1 MGECRALGV
10 DLRLGVF
17 ADEGAVAALAPDV
30 VVVATGGR
38 PRVPTLTEG
47 EDLVVSTWDIIGGAV
62 TPSRGEVLL
71 FDDHGTEDGLSC
83 AERLVAAGSS
93 LEIVT
98 PDRQV
103 GHEVTG
109 TAYPAY
115 LGTLYAAG
123 VRMTPDHRLRA
134 VRRRAADR
142 RLEVDLWNDYTRTTS
157 QRVVDQ
163 VVVEYGTV
171 PNDELYGELVAGSS
185 NGGEVD
191 LEAYLGRRPQT
202 IVANPDGRYQLF
214 RIGDAVASRSI
225 HAAIYDARRIAMVF

>member
-1 MGECRALGV
+1 M
-10 DLRLGVF
+10 
-17 ADEGAVAALAPDV
+17 

-38 PRVPTLTEG
+38 PRLPALTEG
-47 EDLVVSTWDIIGGAV
+47 EDLVVSTWDIVGGAV

-98 PDRQV
+98 PDRHV

-134 VRRRAADR
+134 VRRTAER
-142 RLEVDLWNDYTRTTS
+142 RLEVDLWNDYTRTTT

-163 VVVEYGTV
+163 VVVEYGTL
-171 PNDELYGELVAGSS
+171 PNDEVYLDLAAGSS

-191 LEAYLGRRPQT
+191 LAAYIAGQPQGLVT
-202 IVANPDGRYQLF
+202 NPDGTFQLF
-214 RIGDAVASRSI
+214 RVGDAVASRSI
-225 HAAIYDARRIAMVF
+225 HAAIYDARRLAMVL